1 MFLCESVTK
10 RKEKEGKEGETD
22 FLKLKI
28 KYI

>member
-1 MFLCESVTK
+1 MFLCESK
-10 RKEKEGKEGETD
+10 KNRKEKEEKGGETD